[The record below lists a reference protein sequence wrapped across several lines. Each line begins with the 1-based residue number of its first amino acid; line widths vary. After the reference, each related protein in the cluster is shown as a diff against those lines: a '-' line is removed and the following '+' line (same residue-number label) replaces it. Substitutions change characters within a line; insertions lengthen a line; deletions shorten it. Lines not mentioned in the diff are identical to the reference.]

1 MLEGL
6 DTLKT
11 VRRIGDNP
19 FISVDWFLQLTFA
32 PVCAGVW
39 CKALKLTSWCQF
51 FNALIVLL
59 TMNYIITLSEK
70 LWTTT
75 RSWVDLHTTI
85 CRLQIFRNVCLY
97 KYLNFTDFFR
107 GDFSIR
113 IYCKKCACACMT
125 KHNESFL
132 LILFIRKP
140 FLKTSRLLGP
150 SWN

>member
-1 MLEGL
+1 MLECL

-11 VRRIGDNP
+11 VRRFGDNP
-19 FISVDWFLQLTFA
+19 FISVDWFLQLIFA

-59 TMNYIITLSEK
+59 TMNCIITFSEK

-85 CRLQIFRNVCLY
+85 CRLQILRNVCLY
-97 KYLNFTDFFR
+97 KYLNCTFFFFGVIFPLEFTVR
-107 GDFSIR
+107 SVHVPAWRNTMNHFSWF
-113 IYCKKCACACMT
+113 
-125 KHNESFL
+125 S
-132 LILFIRKP
+132 
-140 FLKTSRLLGP
+140 LLGNL
-150 SWN
+150 SWRPAGC